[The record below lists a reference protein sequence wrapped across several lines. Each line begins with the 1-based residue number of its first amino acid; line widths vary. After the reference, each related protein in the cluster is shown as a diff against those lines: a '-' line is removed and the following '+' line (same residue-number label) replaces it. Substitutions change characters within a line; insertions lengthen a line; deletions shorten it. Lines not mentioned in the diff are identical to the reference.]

1 VFWGGCESYQTMTQS
16 YIQSEFMVGI
26 ISQKNAPRKLEG
38 IKEQL
43 TQKEEKISWI
53 YLLGQTGSEF
63 EDGVNFLVENNCK
76 YIIFY
81 DENLAATSERISKMY
96 PEVNFI
102 FLDDKQNRINNL
114 TFVKSSSEIG
124 DILSRDLSEPN

>member
-1 VFWGGCESYQTMTQS
+1 
-16 YIQSEFMVGI
+16 MVGI